1 MSAPMVESSPHL
13 TSMIRILSIDDHPA
27 FREGLTAILNT
38 QQDMRLVAQASTA
51 QEGINAYA
59 EHRPDVTLMD
69 VRLPDRSGIE
79 ALATIRAS
87 DPGARVLMLSTFQG
101 DASIARSLAAG
112 ARGYMLKTM
121 LPSEM
126 LDAIRAVHDGSKCI
140 PPAVATELAAYLADQ
155 PLTLRESEIL
165 KYVATGNGNQD
176 IGKLL
181 FISEQ
186 TVKAHLRHIMD
197 KLGASDRAH
206 SVAIAVRRG
215 FLEL

>member
-1 MSAPMVESSPHL
+1 
-13 TSMIRILSIDDHPA
+13 MINILSIDDHPA
-27 FREGLTAILNT
+27 FREGLAAILNT
-38 QQDMRLVAQASTA
+38 QQDMRLIAQASTA
-51 QEGINAYA
+51 QGGILAYH

-69 VRLPDRSGIE
+69 VRLPDLPGIE
-79 ALATIRAS
+79 ALAVIRTAH
-87 DPGARVLMLSTFQG
+87 PEARVLMLSTFQG

-121 LPSEM
+121 APSEM
-126 LDAIRAVHDGSKCI
+126 LDAIRTVHAGDKCI
-140 PPAVATELAAYLADQ
+140 PPLVATQLATYLSEQ
-155 PLTLRESEIL
+155 PLTTRESEIL
-165 KYVATGNGNQD
+165 KHVSTGNSNRD

-206 SVAIAVRRG
+206 SVAIAIRRG
-215 FLEL
+215 FLEI

>member
-1 MSAPMVESSPHL
+1 
-13 TSMIRILSIDDHPA
+13 MIRILSIDDHPA

-38 QQDMRLVAQASTA
+38 QTDMRLIAQAATA
-51 QEGINAYA
+51 ASGIAA
-59 EHRPDVTLMD
+59 FSEHLPDVTLLD

-79 ALATIRAS
+79 ALIAILATHPQS
-87 DPGARVLMLSTFQG
+87 RVLMLSTFGG

-112 ARGYMLKTM
+112 ARGYLLKTM

-126 LDAIRAVHDGSKCI
+126 LDAIRSAHAGNKCI
-140 PPAVATELAAYLADQ
+140 SPTVATQLAAYLSEQ
-155 PLTLRESEIL
+155 PLTLREIEIL
-165 KYVATGNGNQD
+165 QHVSTGNSNQE

-197 KLGASDRAH
+197 KLSASDRAH

>member
-1 MSAPMVESSPHL
+1 
-13 TSMIRILSIDDHPA
+13 MIRLLSIDDHPA
-27 FREGLTAILNT
+27 FQEGLAAILNT
-38 QQDMRLVAQASTA
+38 QEDMRLIAQATTA
-51 QEGINAYA
+51 QQGIAAYN
-59 EHRPDVTLMD
+59 EQLPDVTLMD
-69 VRLPDRSGIE
+69 VRLPDLSGIE
-79 ALATIRAS
+79 ALIQIRAAH
-87 DPGARVLMLSTFQG
+87 PTARVLMLSTSQG

-121 LPSEM
+121 FPSEM
-126 LDAIRAVHDGSKCI
+126 LDAIRAAHAGNRYI
-140 PPAVATELAAYLADQ
+140 PPLVAMQLAAYLSEQ
-155 PLTLRESEIL
+155 PLTMRESEIL
-165 KYVATGNGNQD
+165 KHVATGNSNKD

>member
-1 MSAPMVESSPHL
+1 
-13 TSMIRILSIDDHPA
+13 MIRLLSIDDHPA
-27 FREGLTAILNT
+27 FQEGLAAILNT
-38 QQDMRLVAQASTA
+38 QEDMRLVAQATTA
-51 QEGINAYA
+51 QQGIAAYN
-59 EHRPDVTLMD
+59 EHLPDVTLMD
-69 VRLPDRSGIE
+69 VRLPDLSGIE
-79 ALATIRAS
+79 ALAQIRAAH
-87 DPGARVLMLSTFQG
+87 PVARVLMLSTSQG

-126 LDAIRAVHDGSKCI
+126 LDAIRAAHAGNRYI
-140 PPAVATELAAYLADQ
+140 PPLVATQLAAYLSEQ
-155 PLTLRESEIL
+155 PLTMRESEIL
-165 KYVATGNGNQD
+165 KHVATGNSNKD

>member
-1 MSAPMVESSPHL
+1 
-13 TSMIRILSIDDHPA
+13 MINILSIDDHPA
-27 FREGLTAILNT
+27 FREGLAAILNT
-38 QQDMRLVAQASTA
+38 QQDMRLIAQASTA
-51 QEGINAYA
+51 QGGILAYH

-69 VRLPDRSGIE
+69 VRLPDLPGIE
-79 ALATIRAS
+79 ALAVIRTAH
-87 DPGARVLMLSTFQG
+87 PEARVLMLSTFQG

-121 LPSEM
+121 ASSEM
-126 LDAIRAVHDGSKCI
+126 LDAIRTVHAGDKCI
-140 PPAVATELAAYLADQ
+140 PPLVATQLATYLSEQ
-155 PLTLRESEIL
+155 PLTTRESEIL
-165 KYVATGNGNQD
+165 KHVSTGNSNRD

-206 SVAIAVRRG
+206 SVAIAIRRG
-215 FLEL
+215 FLEI

>member
-1 MSAPMVESSPHL
+1 
-13 TSMIRILSIDDHPA
+13 MIRILSVDDHPA

-38 QQDMRLVAQASTA
+38 QADMRLVAQASTG
-51 QEGINAYA
+51 QQGIAAYR
-59 EHRPDVTLMD
+59 EHLPDVTLMD
-69 VRLPDRSGIE
+69 VRLPDISGIE
-79 ALATIRAS
+79 ALASIRAAN
-87 DPGARVLMLSTFQG
+87 PEARVLMLSTFQG

-126 LDAIRAVHDGSKCI
+126 LDAIRAAHAGNKCI
-140 PPAVATELAAYLADQ
+140 SPAVASQLASYFSEH
-155 PLTLRESEIL
+155 PLTPREIEIL
-165 KYVATGNGNQD
+165 KNVARGKSNRD
-176 IGKLL
+176 IGGLL

>member
-1 MSAPMVESSPHL
+1 
-13 TSMIRILSIDDHPA
+13 MIRILSIDDHPA

-38 QQDMRLVAQASTA
+38 QEDMCLVAQASTG
-51 QEGINAYA
+51 QQGISAYN
-59 EHRPDVTLMD
+59 EHLPDVTLMD
-69 VRLPDRSGIE
+69 VRLPDISGIE
-79 ALATIRAS
+79 ALSAIRAAH
-87 DPGARVLMLSTFQG
+87 PNARVLMLSTFQG

-126 LDAIRAVHDGSKCI
+126 LDAVRATHAGDKCI
-140 PPAVATELAAYLADQ
+140 PPLVATQLAAYLSEQ
-155 PLTLRESEIL
+155 PLTQRESEIL
-165 KYVATGNGNQD
+165 KYVATGNSNHE

-197 KLGASDRAH
+197 KLGAGDRAH

>member
-1 MSAPMVESSPHL
+1 
-13 TSMIRILSIDDHPA
+13 MIRILSIDDHPA

-38 QQDMRLVAQASTA
+38 QDDMRLIAQASTA
-51 QEGINAYA
+51 QQGIVAYR
-59 EHRPDVTLMD
+59 EYLPDLTLMD
-69 VRLPDRSGIE
+69 VHLPDLSGIE
-79 ALATIRAS
+79 ALAVIRAA

-140 PPAVATELAAYLADQ
+140 PPVVATQLATYLSDQ
-155 PLTLRESEIL
+155 SITLREVEIL
-165 KYVATGNGNQD
+165 KHVATGNSNQD
-176 IGKLL
+176 IGKIL

>member
-1 MSAPMVESSPHL
+1 
-13 TSMIRILSIDDHPA
+13 MIRLLSIDDHPA
-27 FREGLTAILNT
+27 FQEGLAAILNT
-38 QQDMRLVAQASTA
+38 QEDMRLIAQATTA
-51 QEGINAYA
+51 QQGIEIYND
-59 EHRPDVTLMD
+59 HLPDMTLMD
-69 VRLPDRSGIE
+69 VRLPDLSGIE
-79 ALATIRAS
+79 ALTKIRAAH
-87 DPGARVLMLSTFQG
+87 PTARVLMLSTSQG

-126 LDAIRAVHDGSKCI
+126 LDAIRAAHAGSRYI
-140 PPAVATELAAYLADQ
+140 PPLVASQLATYLSEQ
-155 PLTLRESEIL
+155 PLTMRESEIL
-165 KYVATGNGNQD
+165 KHVATGNSNKD

-186 TVKAHLRHIMD
+186 TVKAHLRHIME

>member
-1 MSAPMVESSPHL
+1 
-13 TSMIRILSIDDHPA
+13 MIRILSVDDHPA
-27 FREGLTAILNT
+27 FREGLTAILNS
-38 QQDMRLVAQASTA
+38 QEDMRLVAQASTA
-51 QEGINAYA
+51 QQGIAAYK
-59 EHRPDVTLMD
+59 EHLPDVTLMD
-69 VRLPDRSGIE
+69 VRLPDGSGIE
-79 ALATIRAS
+79 ALATIRATH
-87 DPGARVLMLSTFQG
+87 PAARVLMLSTFQG

-126 LDAIRAVHDGSKCI
+126 LDAIR
-140 PPAVATELAAYLADQ
+140 VAHAGNKSISPDVANQLAAYLSEQ

-165 KYVATGNGNQD
+165 KHVATGKSNRD
-176 IGKLL
+176 IGVLL

>member
-1 MSAPMVESSPHL
+1 
-13 TSMIRILSIDDHPA
+13 MIRILSVDDHPA

-38 QQDMRLVAQASTA
+38 QEDMRLVAQASTM
-51 QEGINAYA
+51 QQGIAAYC
-59 EHRPDVTLMD
+59 EHLPDVTLMD
-69 VRLPDRSGIE
+69 VRLPDGSGIE
-79 ALATIRAS
+79 ALATIRAAHTT
-87 DPGARVLMLSTFQG
+87 ARVLMLSTFQG

-112 ARGYMLKTM
+112 ARGYLLKTM

-126 LDAIRAVHDGSKCI
+126 LDAIRNVHAGNKCI
-140 PPAVATELAAYLADQ
+140 SPDVASQLAAYLSEQ

-165 KYVATGNGNQD
+165 KHVATGKSNRD
-176 IGKLL
+176 IGVLL

-215 FLEL
+215 FLDL

>member
-1 MSAPMVESSPHL
+1 L
-13 TSMIRILSIDDHPA
+13 IRILSVDDHPA

-38 QQDMRLVAQASTA
+38 QEDMRLVAQASTA
-51 QEGINAYA
+51 QQGIIAYN
-59 EHRPDVTLMD
+59 EYLPDVTLMD
-69 VRLPDRSGIE
+69 VRLPDGSGID
-79 ALATIRAS
+79 ALASIRAAHPS
-87 DPGARVLMLSTFQG
+87 ARVLMLSTFRG

-112 ARGYMLKTM
+112 ARGYLLKTM
-121 LPSEM
+121 LPSDM
-126 LDAIRAVHDGSKCI
+126 LDAIRAAHAGVKCI
-140 PPAVATELAAYLADQ
+140 SADVASQLALYLSDQ

-165 KYVATGNGNQD
+165 KHVATGKSNRD
-176 IGKLL
+176 IGEVL

-215 FLEL
+215 FLDL

>member
-1 MSAPMVESSPHL
+1 
-13 TSMIRILSIDDHPA
+13 MIRILSIDDHPA
-27 FREGLTAILNT
+27 FREGLTAILHT
-38 QQDMRLVAQASTA
+38 QNDMRLVAQASDA
-51 QEGINAYA
+51 RQGIAAYS
-59 EHRPDVTLMD
+59 EHLPDVTLMD
-69 VRLPDRSGIE
+69 VRLPDLSGIE
-79 ALATIRAS
+79 ALIAIRAAH
-87 DPGARVLMLSTFQG
+87 PAARVLMLSTFQG

-112 ARGYMLKTM
+112 AQGYMLKTM

-126 LDAIRAVHDGSKCI
+126 LDAIRAAHAGRKCI
-140 PPAVATELAAYLADQ
+140 PPPVATELAAYLAEQ

-165 KYVATGNGNQD
+165 KHVSTGNSNHE
-176 IGKLL
+176 IGDLL

-206 SVAIAVRRG
+206 AVAIAVRRG

>member
-1 MSAPMVESSPHL
+1 
-13 TSMIRILSIDDHPA
+13 MIRILSVDDHPA

-38 QQDMRLVAQASTA
+38 QTDMRLVAHASTA
-51 QEGINAYA
+51 QAGITAFG
-59 EHRPDVTLMD
+59 EHLPDVTLMD
-69 VRLPDRSGIE
+69 IRLPDRSGIE
-79 ALATIRAS
+79 ALTAILATH
-87 DPGARVLMLSTFQG
+87 PKARVLMLSTFGG

-126 LDAIRAVHDGSKCI
+126 LDAIRVAHAGNKCI
-140 PPAVATELAAYLADQ
+140 PPSVATQLAAYLSEQ
-155 PLTLRESEIL
+155 PLTMREIEIL
-165 KYVATGNGNQD
+165 KHVSTGHGNQE

-181 FISEQ
+181 YISEQ

>member
-1 MSAPMVESSPHL
+1 
-13 TSMIRILSIDDHPA
+13 MIRILSVDDHPA
-27 FREGLTAILNT
+27 FREGLAAILDT
-38 QQDMRLVAQASTA
+38 QADMRLVAQASTGKQGVA
-51 QEGINAYA
+51 AYK
-59 EHRPDVTLMD
+59 EHLPDVPLMD
-69 VRLPDRSGIE
+69 VRLPDCSGIE
-79 ALATIRAS
+79 ALILIRAS
-87 DPGARVLMLSTFQG
+87 DPAARILMLSTFRG

-126 LDAIRAVHDGSKCI
+126 LDAIRMAHAGNQSISSD
-140 PPAVATELAAYLADQ
+140 VADQLAMYTSGQ

-165 KYVATGNGNQD
+165 KHVAGGKSNRD
-176 IGKLL
+176 IGSVL
-181 FISEQ
+181 FISEP

>member
-1 MSAPMVESSPHL
+1 
-13 TSMIRILSIDDHPA
+13 MIRILSVDDHPA

-38 QQDMRLVAQASTA
+38 QKDMCLVAQASTA
-51 QEGINAYA
+51 QQGIAAYSQ
-59 EHRPDVTLMD
+59 HLPDVTLMD
-69 VRLPDRSGIE
+69 VHLPDRSGIE
-79 ALATIRAS
+79 ALAAIRATHPS
-87 DPGARVLMLSTFQG
+87 ARVLMLSTFQG

-112 ARGYMLKTM
+112 ARGYMLKTI

-126 LDAIRAVHDGSKCI
+126 LDAIRSAHSGNKFI
-140 PPAVATELAAYLADQ
+140 PAVVATQLATYLSEQ
-155 PLTLRESEIL
+155 PLTTRESEIL
-165 KYVATGNGNQD
+165 KHVSTGNSNRD

-206 SVAIAVRRG
+206 CVAIAVRRG
-215 FLEL
+215 FLDL

>member
-1 MSAPMVESSPHL
+1 
-13 TSMIRILSIDDHPA
+13 MINILSIDDHPA
-27 FREGLTAILNT
+27 FREGLTAIVGT
-38 QQDMRLVAQASTA
+38 QADMCLIAQASTA
-51 QEGINAYA
+51 QQGILAYK
-59 EHRPDVTLMD
+59 EYLPDITLMD
-69 VRLPDRSGIE
+69 VHLPDFSGID
-79 ALATIRAS
+79 ALAAIRAAH
-87 DPGARVLMLSTFQG
+87 PVARVLMLSTFQG
-101 DASIARSLAAG
+101 DASIARSLAVG

-126 LDAIRAVHDGSKCI
+126 LDAIRATHAGNKYI
-140 PPAVATELAAYLADQ
+140 PPLVATQLATYLSEQ
-155 PLTLRESEIL
+155 PLTRRESEIL
-165 KYVATGNGNQD
+165 KHVSTGNSNRD

-215 FLEL
+215 FLDL

>member
-1 MSAPMVESSPHL
+1 
-13 TSMIRILSIDDHPA
+13 MIRILSIDDHPA
-27 FREGLTAILNT
+27 FREGLTAIVNT
-38 QQDMRLVAQASTA
+38 QADMRLVAQASTA
-51 QEGINAYA
+51 QAGIAAFN
-59 EHRPDVTLMD
+59 ENLPDVTLMD
-69 VRLPDRSGIE
+69 IRLPDRSGID
-79 ALATIRAS
+79 ALSAILAAH
-87 DPGARVLMLSTFQG
+87 PKARVLMLSTFGG

-126 LDAIRAVHDGSKCI
+126 LDAIRVAHGGSKCI
-140 PPAVATELAAYLADQ
+140 PPSVATQLATYLSEQ
-155 PLTLRESEIL
+155 PLTIREIEIL
-165 KYVATGNGNQD
+165 KHVSTGNSNRE

-215 FLEL
+215 FLDL

>member
-1 MSAPMVESSPHL
+1 
-13 TSMIRILSIDDHPA
+13 MIRILSIDDHPA
-27 FREGLTAILNT
+27 FREGLTAIINT
-38 QQDMRLVAQASTA
+38 QEDMRLVAQASTG
-51 QEGINAYA
+51 QQGVHAYN

-69 VRLPDRSGIE
+69 VRLPDISGIE
-79 ALATIRAS
+79 ALANIRAG
-87 DPGARVLMLSTFQG
+87 DPGARVLMLSTSEG

-140 PPAVATELAAYLADQ
+140 PPAVATQLATYLSDQ
-155 PLTLRESEIL
+155 PLTSREIEIL
-165 KYVATGNGNQD
+165 KHVATGNSNQD
-176 IGKLL
+176 IGKRL

-215 FLEL
+215 FLDL

>member
-1 MSAPMVESSPHL
+1 
-13 TSMIRILSIDDHPA
+13 MIRLLSIDDHPA
-27 FREGLTAILNT
+27 FQEGLAAILNT
-38 QQDMRLVAQASTA
+38 QEDMRLVAQATTA
-51 QEGINAYA
+51 QQGIAIYD
-59 EHRPDVTLMD
+59 EHLPDVTLMD
-69 VRLPDRSGIE
+69 VRLPDLSGIE
-79 ALATIRAS
+79 ALAQIRAAH
-87 DPGARVLMLSTFQG
+87 PAARVLMLSTFQG

-126 LDAIRAVHDGSKCI
+126 LDAIRATHAGLRYIS
-140 PPAVATELAAYLADQ
+140 PLAATQLATYLSEQ
-155 PLTLRESEIL
+155 PLTMRESEIL
-165 KYVATGNGNQD
+165 THVATGNSNRD

>member
-1 MSAPMVESSPHL
+1 
-13 TSMIRILSIDDHPA
+13 MINILSIDDHPA
-27 FREGLTAILNT
+27 FREGLTAIVGT
-38 QQDMRLVAQASTA
+38 QADMCLIAQASTA
-51 QEGINAYA
+51 QQGILAYK
-59 EHRPDVTLMD
+59 EYLPDITLMD
-69 VRLPDRSGIE
+69 VHLPDLSGID
-79 ALATIRAS
+79 ALAAIRAAH
-87 DPGARVLMLSTFQG
+87 PVARVLMLSTFQG

-126 LDAIRAVHDGSKCI
+126 LDAIRATHAGNKYI
-140 PPAVATELAAYLADQ
+140 PPLVATQLATYLSEQ
-155 PLTLRESEIL
+155 PLTRRESEIL
-165 KYVATGNGNQD
+165 KHVSTGNSNRD

-215 FLEL
+215 FLDL

>member
-1 MSAPMVESSPHL
+1 
-13 TSMIRILSIDDHPA
+13 MIRILSIDDHPA
-27 FREGLTAILNT
+27 FREGLTAIVNT
-38 QQDMRLVAQASTA
+38 QEDMRIVAQASTA
-51 QEGINAYA
+51 QQGIAAYN
-59 EHRPDVTLMD
+59 EHLPDVTLMD

-79 ALATIRAS
+79 ALAVIRAA
-87 DPGARVLMLSTFQG
+87 DPAARVLMLSTFQG

-140 PPAVATELAAYLADQ
+140 PPAVATQLAAYLSDQ
-155 PLTLRESEIL
+155 PLTLREIEIL
-165 KYVATGNGNQD
+165 KHVATGNSNQD

>member
-1 MSAPMVESSPHL
+1 
-13 TSMIRILSIDDHPA
+13 MIRILSIDDHPA
-27 FREGLTAILNT
+27 FCEGLAAILKT
-38 QQDMRLVAQASTA
+38 QDDMVLIAQASSA
-51 QEGINAYA
+51 REGITAY
-59 EHRPDVTLMD
+59 EKYKPDVTLMD
-69 VRLPDRSGIE
+69 VRLPDLSGIE
-79 ALATIRAS
+79 ALIAIRTAH
-87 DPGARVLMLSTFQG
+87 PAARILMLSTLQG

-112 ARGYMLKTM
+112 AQGYMLKTM

-126 LDAIRAVHDGSKCI
+126 LDTIRSAHAGVKCI
-140 PPAVATELAAYLADQ
+140 PPEVATQLASYLSEQ

-165 KYVATGNGNQD
+165 KHVATGNSNHE
-176 IGKLL
+176 IGQIL

-206 SVAIAVRRG
+206 AVAIAVRRG